1 MSSPLNYPAYTR
13 LYYRSLPLDFQTFP
27 YISLRSWTILTTG
40 VTEADKAELSLELR
54 LDSIIVFDPL
64 SLPKLCNYIAL
75 VTSIIQDT
83 KNTTLQTTALLVLP
97 PRFSDLPT
105 FLNSTYHRSH
115 WGWQGWAWSR
125 VEAGVHHCCWPIVT
139 SIIRDTIT
147 GMPSQWRGR
156 WWPRWWQRLLLL
168 WHWGRGRNRGYEVVK
183 LIFNGPILWDELL
196 SKNLC
201 KPRLN

>member
-1 MSSPLNYPAYTR
+1 MG
-13 LYYRSLPLDFQTFP
+13 QTK
-27 YISLRSWTILTTG
+27 LRSSASASGQQQSFLYDCTT
-40 VTEADKAELSLELR
+40 V
-54 LDSIIVFDPL
+54 P
-64 SLPKLCNYIAL
+64 
-75 VTSIIQDT
+75 
-83 KNTTLQTTALLVLP
+83 P

-105 FLNSTYHRSH
+105 VLNSTYHRSH

-168 WHWGRGRNRGYEVVK
+168 WHWGRGRNRGYGAVK
-183 LIFNGPILWDELL
+183 LIFKGPILWDELL
-196 SKNLC
+196 SKNLG
-201 KPRLN
+201 KSRLNQDFGYFWHIFWDFLK